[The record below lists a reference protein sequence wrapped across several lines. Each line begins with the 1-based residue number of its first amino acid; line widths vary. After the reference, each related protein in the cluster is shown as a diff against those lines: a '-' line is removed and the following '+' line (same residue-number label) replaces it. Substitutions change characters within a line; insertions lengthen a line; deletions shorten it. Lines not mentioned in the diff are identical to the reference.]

1 MGVVENSKERRR
13 GTMKGSL
20 IVVAFFV
27 LGLFVG
33 HSSCL
38 PSWFMSSQT
47 SFVALCALLLF
58 VGMGIGLNPNMMRD
72 IRSLSPRLALLPLVT
87 ILGSWMGAVVAY
99 VVMSSDLCTLFQQ
112 RSLTSCLAVDSGF
125 AYYSLS
131 SIFITE
137 YRGAELGTIAL
148 LANIVREMITLLL
161 APMLAKRFG
170 PLAPITAGGATTM
183 DTTLPIIAQ
192 ASGQKYVALSIYH
205 GFVTDFSVPF
215 LVTMWCTIGA

>member
-1 MGVVENSKERRR
+1 
-13 GTMKGSL
+13 MKGSL

-33 HSSCL
+33 HSDCL

-72 IRSLSPRLALLPLVT
+72 IKSLSPRLALLPLVT

-112 RSLTSCLAVDSGF
+112 RSLTSCLAIDSGF

-192 ASGQKYVALSIYH
+192 ASGQKYMALSIYH

>member
-1 MGVVENSKERRR
+1 
-13 GTMKGSL
+13 MKGSL

-72 IRSLSPRLALLPLVT
+72 IKSLSPRLALLPLVT
-87 ILGSWMGAVVAY
+87 ILGSWMGATVAY
-99 VVMSSDLCTLFQQ
+99 LVMSSDLCTLFQQ
-112 RSLTSCLAVDSGF
+112 RSLTSCLAIDSGF

-161 APMLAKRFG
+161 APMLAKWFG
-170 PLAPITAGGATTM
+170 PLAPISAGGATTM

-192 ASGQKYVALSIYH
+192 ASGQKYVALSIFH

>member
-1 MGVVENSKERRR
+1 
-13 GTMKGSL
+13 MKGSL

-27 LGLFVG
+27 LGLFMG
-33 HSSCL
+33 HNGCL

-72 IRSLSPRLALLPLVT
+72 IKSLSPRLALLPLVT

>member
-1 MGVVENSKERRR
+1 
-13 GTMKGSL
+13 MKGSL
-20 IVVAFFV
+20 IIVGFFI
-27 LGLFVG
+27 LGIVVG
-33 HSSCL
+33 HADLAPALLRDSDV
-38 PSWFMSSQT
+38 
-47 SFVALCALLLF
+47 SFVALCGLLF
-58 VGMGIGLNPNMMRD
+58 CVGLGIGMNPDTKRD
-72 IRSLSPRLALLPLVT
+72 LQSINPRYALLPLVT
-87 ILGSWMGAVVAY
+87 ILGSWLGAVVAWL
-99 VVMSSDLCTLFQQ
+99 MLHRGFADTM
-112 RSLTSCLAVDSGF
+112 AINSGF

-161 APMLAKRFG
+161 APMLAKLFG

-215 LVTMWCTIGA
+215 LITMWCTIGA

>member
-1 MGVVENSKERRR
+1 
-13 GTMKGSL
+13 MKGSL

-33 HSSCL
+33 HSDCL

-72 IRSLSPRLALLPLVT
+72 IKSLSPRLALLPLVT

-112 RSLTSCLAVDSGF
+112 RSLTSCLAIDSGF

-215 LVTMWCTIGA
+215 LVTTWCTIGA

>member
-1 MGVVENSKERRR
+1 
-13 GTMKGSL
+13 MKGSL

-33 HSSCL
+33 HSSYL

-72 IRSLSPRLALLPLVT
+72 IKSLSPRLALLPLVT

-99 VVMSSDLCTLFQQ
+99 LVMSSDLCTLFQQ
-112 RSLTSCLAVDSGF
+112 RNLTSCLAIDSGF

-161 APMLAKRFG
+161 APMLAKWFG

>member
-1 MGVVENSKERRR
+1 
-13 GTMKGSL
+13 MKGSL

-72 IRSLSPRLALLPLVT
+72 IKSLSPRLALLPLVT

-112 RSLTSCLAVDSGF
+112 RSLTSCLAIDSGF

-161 APMLAKRFG
+161 APILAKWFG
-170 PLAPITAGGATTM
+170 PLAPISAGGATTM

>member
-1 MGVVENSKERRR
+1 
-13 GTMKGSL
+13 MKGSL

-33 HSSCL
+33 HSGCL

-112 RSLTSCLAVDSGF
+112 RSLTSCLAIDSGF

-137 YRGAELGTIAL
+137 FRGVELGTIAL
-148 LANIVREMITLLL
+148 LANIIREMITLLFSPL
-161 APMLAKRFG
+161 LAKVFG
-170 PLAPITAGGATTM
+170 PLAPITAGGATSM
-183 DTTLPIIAQ
+183 DTTLPIITHTI
-192 ASGQKYVALSIYH
+192 GDRYTALSIYH
-205 GFVTDFSVPF
+205 GFVVDFTVPF
-215 LVTMWCTIGA
+215 LVTMWCLI

>member
-1 MGVVENSKERRR
+1 
-13 GTMKGSL
+13 MKGSL

-112 RSLTSCLAVDSGF
+112 RSLTSCLAIDSGF

-137 YRGAELGTIAL
+137 YRGAELDTIAL

>member
-1 MGVVENSKERRR
+1 
-13 GTMKGSL
+13 MKGSL

-33 HSSCL
+33 HSDCL

-72 IRSLSPRLALLPLVT
+72 IKSLSPRLALLPLVT

-112 RSLTSCLAVDSGF
+112 RSLTSCLAIDSGF

-161 APMLAKRFG
+161 APMLAKWFG

-192 ASGQKYVALSIYH
+192 ASGQKYVALSIFH

>member
-1 MGVVENSKERRR
+1 
-13 GTMKGSL
+13 MKGSL

-72 IRSLSPRLALLPLVT
+72 IKSLSPRLALLPLVT

-112 RSLTSCLAVDSGF
+112 RSLTSCLAIDSGF

-215 LVTMWCTIGA
+215 LVTMWCTIGAA

>member
-1 MGVVENSKERRR
+1 
-13 GTMKGSL
+13 MKGSL

-72 IRSLSPRLALLPLVT
+72 IKSLSPRLALLPLVT
-87 ILGSWMGAVVAY
+87 IIGSWMGAVVAY

-112 RSLTSCLAVDSGF
+112 RSLTSCLAIDSGF

-161 APMLAKRFG
+161 APMLVKRFG